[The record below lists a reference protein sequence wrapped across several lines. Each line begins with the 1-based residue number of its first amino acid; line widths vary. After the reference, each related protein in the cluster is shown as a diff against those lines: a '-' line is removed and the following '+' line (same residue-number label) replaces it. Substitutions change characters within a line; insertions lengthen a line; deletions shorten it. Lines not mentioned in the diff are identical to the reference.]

1 MDISQQQQPD
11 PSPVVRMVQ
20 PMMSDVPS
28 TATTSAAP
36 TFAASFNNHGAPSF
50 SMLSKSVSLH
60 LLLRNCH
67 RLVSPCSNRVEA
79 RGCRG
84 ASMPTKP
91 SPPAVDVT
99 MGGGMMMKPP
109 VVEETSVKKPSSSLL
124 LWKMWP
130 RCDGTRSTCSSYP
143 GHDCRKDTTDNVKT
157 YNVGYNSAQPATTTT
172 VSMTSETPK
181 VPTQP
186 AAAAPA
192 VDNGGGAAIAAV
204 SKQPVISNSSPIPE
218 AAPAAAAAAITKD
231 VGVVKD
237 NVKPPAAAVVDVP
250 IKEASVVKPP
260 AITAAPVA
268 PKVVVGATLGSAVP
282 TKANESVAKIAPPA
296 TFTTAPTA
304 PAPSNVDVKMSGTEE
319 KAAVEKKDAKSIVPA
334 LGVSAV
340 AKVAE
345 KPAAV
350 PPPKVNVS
358 NKLADSKPAA
368 AAFRVMVTLSQQA
381 PSGGSGLPPPP
392 AAAAA
397 HGPGPAMFP
406 AGRELKVEDA
416 LLYLDQVK
424 LEFGDRPRIYNQF
437 LEIMKNFKAQEGYK
451 IEMRDLEPVFLG
463 PGLPGTKKSSYGGS
477 MGGRGMPGPA
487 PAGGRGMPMPGRG
500 MGGFPG
506 RGGPPPGRGHPG
518 RGGPPGRGLPGRGA
532 PILQPGRGQ
541 MGGRGPMPPGA
552 KPPGMPMQQQ
562 SKSAAKPPNQQQHP
576 QRAVEF
582 DHAIMY
588 VTNIK
593 KRFANTPS
601 IYHTFL
607 EILHTYQK
615 EQRGIKEVLEQVSAL
630 FADHPDLL
638 REFTFFLPDAVQEQA
653 KERLSRAAA
662 EAEAK
667 QRAALEAVAKDQDKR
682 GATGWRTPKGKGPS
696 SAPVPASS
704 TKFIDM
710 TKPHATS
717 PGRTT
722 ASPGGQQDAFVYNSG
737 VERQFFDAVKAVLT
751 SFSRDG
757 QAYAEFIKTLDM
769 YAQEILSRNDLLGYV
784 ERLLGK
790 HKDLFEEFKRII
802 NAIGSP
808 DAPAHDDSWHSVP
821 LSEIDFSRCRRCS
834 PSYRALPRDY
844 PNPPCSERSKEEA
857 AVLND
862 VWVSLPVGSEE
873 SYTFRHMRKNN
884 EEETL
889 FRCEDMRFEID
900 MCIDSNATTLQ
911 RLVKIYDELQ
921 FLSDKEPVTKGSL
934 LIAKKCPEGV
944 GAGGKLFQYT
954 LDGRVLGV
962 IHKHA
967 IRRIYGDDGQ
977 EMLDLCYKN
986 PAVAIPIVVNRLRQ
1000 KDKEFRAARETTDKR
1015 ATSTR
1020 VLVADIKDRAENDGH
1035 EGEAALSA
1043 RLDKAKEEHGT
1054 FYEVTMIDAMTRQ
1067 MNLNKLPKPT
1077 KTIFTPHL
1085 SLVYDQNSWAQQ
1097 DAYRIIS
1104 FALERS
1110 SMNPADKERCYKLW
1124 RDFIGPWFEL
1134 SLSWMQSPA
1143 ASFTPSPPQEG
1154 DTTDNGEDSAD
1165 EEGSTSEENNIADG
1179 NFVKEEIMKPDA
1191 TCEDSNYF
1199 SATSHIAYP
1208 PDTLVST
1215 AFGEGKIVNY
1225 HEKDSEYEVSYPSG
1239 SQRVRPDAIFCTLSP
1254 VEPSLL
1260 TDQLRTNDN
1269 EVTDRADDHL
1279 IIGTQYLYLFFR
1291 LHQVLVRRL
1300 NIAKDISSRVCKN
1313 TELRRH
1319 IDRLTY
1325 EGDPNEGR
1333 IRYEAFL
1340 SLVYSLVET
1349 GTGLNEEPEGAKFED
1364 RVRYLLGNDSY
1375 ELATMDKLISHILK
1389 HLQHMANDETLQNMI
1404 EIYRRHKLAGS
1415 FKPSAFREEAALMSE
1430 GENMYAFQI
1439 CNVPKI
1445 DQKILHFEYLGCI
1458 AEDIE
1463 DDEDAERDDNK
1474 RGLDDVAMEEAEQ
1487 VSKRPRRGA

>member
-1 MDISQQQQPD
+1 MQ
-11 PSPVVRMVQ
+11 
-20 PMMSDVPS
+20 
-28 TATTSAAP
+28 AKAP
-36 TFAASFNNHGAPSF
+36 
-50 SMLSKSVSLH
+50 
-60 LLLRNCH
+60 
-67 RLVSPCSNRVEA
+67 
-79 RGCRG
+79 
-84 ASMPTKP
+84 
-91 SPPAVDVT
+91 
-99 MGGGMMMKPP
+99 MGG
-109 VVEETSVKKPSSSLL
+109 
-124 LWKMWP
+124 
-130 RCDGTRSTCSSYP
+130 
-143 GHDCRKDTTDNVKT
+143 N
-157 YNVGYNSAQPATTTT
+157 
-172 VSMTSETPK
+172 
-181 VPTQP
+181 
-186 AAAAPA
+186 
-192 VDNGGGAAIAAV
+192 
-204 SKQPVISNSSPIPE
+204 
-218 AAPAAAAAAITKD
+218 
-231 VGVVKD
+231 
-237 NVKPPAAAVVDVP
+237 
-250 IKEASVVKPP
+250 
-260 AITAAPVA
+260 
-268 PKVVVGATLGSAVP
+268 
-282 TKANESVAKIAPPA
+282 
-296 TFTTAPTA
+296 
-304 PAPSNVDVKMSGTEE
+304 
-319 KAAVEKKDAKSIVPA
+319 
-334 LGVSAV
+334 
-340 AKVAE
+340 
-345 KPAAV
+345 
-350 PPPKVNVS
+350 
-358 NKLADSKPAA
+358 
-368 AAFRVMVTLSQQA
+368 
-381 PSGGSGLPPPP
+381 
-392 AAAAA
+392 
-397 HGPGPAMFP
+397 
-406 AGRELKVEDA
+406 
-416 LLYLDQVK
+416 
-424 LEFGDRPRIYNQF
+424 
-437 LEIMKNFKAQEGYK
+437 
-451 IEMRDLEPVFLG
+451 
-463 PGLPGTKKSSYGGS
+463 
-477 MGGRGMPGPA
+477 MGGRGMAGPT
-487 PAGGRGMPMPGRG
+487 PPGGRGMPMPGRG
-500 MGGFPG
+500 MAGFPG
-506 RGGPPPGRGHPG
+506 RGPPPGRGLPG
-518 RGGPPGRGLPGRGA
+518 RGAPPGRGLPGRGA

-541 MGGRGPMPPGA
+541 MGGRGSMPPGV
-552 KPPGMPMQQQ
+552 KPPGMPIPQQAN
-562 SKSAAKPPNQQQHP
+562 SPVKPPNQQQP
-576 QRAVEF
+576 GQRAVEF

-667 QRAALEAVAKDQDKR
+667 QRAALEAVANDQDKR
-682 GATGWRTPKGKGPS
+682 GATGWRTPKGKGQ
-696 SAPVPASS
+696 SAPPLPASS

-710 TKPHATS
+710 TKPNEPS
-717 PGRTT
+717 PGRPS
-722 ASPGGQQDAFVYNSG
+722 ASPGGQQDTFVYNSG

-921 FLSDKEPVTKGSL
+921 FLSDKEPVTKSSL

-977 EMLDLCYKN
+977 EMLDLCFKN

-1000 KDKEFRAARETTDKR
+1000 KDKEFRAARDILNRKWKEISELNYYKSIDHRGLTWRATDKR

-1043 RLDKAKEEHGT
+1043 RLEKAKEEHGT

-1067 MNLNKLPKPT
+1067 MNLKKLPKPT

-1085 SLVYDQNSWAQQ
+1085 SLIYDQNSWAQQ
-1097 DAYRIIS
+1097 DAYRILS

-1154 DTTDNGEDSAD
+1154 DTTDNGDDSAD
-1165 EEGSTSEENNIADG
+1165 EEGSTSEENNADG
-1179 NFVKEEIMKPDA
+1179 NFVKEEIMKSTA
-1191 TCEDSNYF
+1191 TSEDSNYF
-1199 SATSHIAYP
+1199 AATSHIAYP

-1215 AFGEGKIVNY
+1215 AFGEGKIINY
-1225 HEKDSEYEVSYPSG
+1225 LEKDSEYEVSYLSG
-1239 SQRVRPDAIFCTLSP
+1239 TKRVRPDAIFCTLSP

-1269 EVTDRADDHL
+1269 EVTERADDHL

-1300 NIAKDISSRVCKN
+1300 NIAKDIASRVCDN
-1313 TELRRH
+1313 TELGRH

-1340 SLVYSLVET
+1340 GLVYSLVET
-1349 GTGLNEEPEGAKFED
+1349 GAGLNEETEGARFED

-1415 FKPSAFREEAALMSE
+1415 FKPSAFREEAALLSE

-1439 CNVPKI
+1439 CNVPKL

-1463 DDEDAERDDNK
+1463 DDEDAEREIYK
-1474 RGLDDVAMEEAEQ
+1474 RGLDDVPMDEEQ
-1487 VSKRPRRGA
+1487 VPKRPRRGA